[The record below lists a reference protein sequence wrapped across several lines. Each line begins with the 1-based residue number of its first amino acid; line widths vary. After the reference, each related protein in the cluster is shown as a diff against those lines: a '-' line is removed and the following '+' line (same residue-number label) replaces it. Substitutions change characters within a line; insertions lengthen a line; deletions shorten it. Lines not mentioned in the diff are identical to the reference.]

1 MPDHPIDTQWL
12 TDTLTD
18 AQETLEEA
26 LNLLHSN
33 PRHAQGVLEHEI
45 PALYAKLNY
54 AVNTA
59 RIGPDAV
66 NTLDHKCL
74 TAWPSGEDFDVFCLR
89 TPRKSPGKTSTKSRP
104 HTAK

>member
-1 MPDHPIDTQWL
+1 MENKNVDALWL

-18 AQETLEEA
+18 AQETLSQA
-26 LNLLHSN
+26 LSLLDKN

-59 RIGPDAV
+59 YIGPNAV
-66 NTLDHKCL
+66 NILEHEKL
-74 TAWPSGEDFDVFCLR
+74 TAWPTGPEFDAFIVKSKK
-89 TPRKSPGKTSTKSRP
+89 TPRKSATKSQA